1 MKNKFGTIFLW
12 LAIIIVTVVVSDMLM
27 NMQTK
32 STTYTEFIKNIKDKK
47 VDEILISAEEDKAE
61 YILKGEKNINS
72 VNIPD
77 KQSFLN
83 SISEEIAT
91 GDVKLSE
98 LSPSVWA
105 RVSKIILP
113 LFAFLAILLVPIVM
127 MMIFTGGIIG
137 GSKAANSQNQFGK
150 SKARKFDETN
160 KVKTRFK
167 DVAGVDE
174 EKEELE
180 EIVDFLKNPKK
191 YIEMGARIPKGVLLV
206 GRPGTR
212 KNFTC
217 KSCSR

>member
-98 LSPSVWA
+98 LSPGVWS

-113 LFAFLAILLVPIVM
+113 LLAFLAILLVPIVM

-137 GSKAANSQNQFGK
+137 GSKAANSQSQFGK

-212 KNFTC
+212 KNIAC